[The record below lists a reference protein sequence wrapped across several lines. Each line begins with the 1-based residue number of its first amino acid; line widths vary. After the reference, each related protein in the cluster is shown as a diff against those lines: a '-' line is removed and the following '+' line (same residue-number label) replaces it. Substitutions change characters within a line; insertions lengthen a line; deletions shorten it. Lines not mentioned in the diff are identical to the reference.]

1 MTARTHNTQREE
13 TGLKIVTISAD
24 KQRVRLLVRGE
35 GDQRDQVHCP
45 GQPAGAE
52 ASYRPVSGYIPT
64 VQCAACC
71 RRPSTTCTTRWRP
84 TGGPCTWCTTTP
96 GTYISIY
103 TISTQYLH
111 NIYTISTQASPGLLG
126 TALTAGVDPGLLEV
140 ALTQARPGATP
151 CTVFSVTPCMCRHP
165 GHRPDRG

>member
-1 MTARTHNTQREE
+1 MTARTQNTQREE

-96 GTYISIY
+96 GSLISIY

-111 NIYTISTQASPGLLG
+111 NICTILTRGRCAAPSPASRR
-126 TALTAGVDPGLLEV
+126 TAA
-140 ALTQARPGATP
+140 AARPPASGGTPASSRTTTAAAATSP
-151 CTVFSVTPCMCRHP
+151 P
-165 GHRPDRG
+165 